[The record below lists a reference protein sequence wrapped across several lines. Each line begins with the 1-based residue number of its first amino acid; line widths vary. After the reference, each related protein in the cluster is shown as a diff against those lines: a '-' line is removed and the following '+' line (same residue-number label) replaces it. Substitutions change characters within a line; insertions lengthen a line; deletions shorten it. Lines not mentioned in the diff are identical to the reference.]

1 MIVGRGKITSEKP
14 DGHDTLKITLFEI
27 HYFLERNIK
36 KKPKLL
42 NSVLEDFKKANTVAC
57 FKTNLKTLLS
67 EKALH
72 F

>member
-36 KKPKLL
+36 KKAEI
-42 NSVLEDFKKANTVAC
+42 VE
-57 FKTNLKTLLS
+57 LS
-67 EKALH
+67 ARG